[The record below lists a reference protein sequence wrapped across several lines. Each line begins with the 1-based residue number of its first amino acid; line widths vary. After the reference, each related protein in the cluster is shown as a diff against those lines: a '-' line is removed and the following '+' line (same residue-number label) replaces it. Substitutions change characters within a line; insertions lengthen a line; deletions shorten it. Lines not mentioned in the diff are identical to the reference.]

1 MELPRDFAKNRKYDE
16 KIVRT
21 LYGIADEINGE
32 VVHVLIEDMK
42 TGKLPPL
49 KDWYWDTY
57 LRVPCY
63 IKDNQVYAFSE
74 DVLGEFDYMGTLDEY
89 RKECD
94 ARIRLTEY
102 GKARMKYLSE
112 NSYGTWFGMLCRG
125 ELWEHCK
132 EVEDEANEREE
143 QMMFARM
150 RQFESRNDTDP
161 IGYGKIWNNER
172 ASVREVIFRELIYG

>member
-63 IKDNQVYAFSE
+63 IKE
-74 DVLGEFDYMGTLDEY
+74 
-89 RKECD
+89 ECD

-150 RQFESRNDTDP
+150 RQFESLKDTDP

>member
-89 RKECD
+89 RK
-94 ARIRLTEY
+94 LPVY
-102 GKARMKYLSE
+102 FK
-112 NSYGTWFGMLCRG
+112 
-125 ELWEHCK
+125 
-132 EVEDEANEREE
+132 
-143 QMMFARM
+143 
-150 RQFESRNDTDP
+150 
-161 IGYGKIWNNER
+161 
-172 ASVREVIFRELIYG
+172 